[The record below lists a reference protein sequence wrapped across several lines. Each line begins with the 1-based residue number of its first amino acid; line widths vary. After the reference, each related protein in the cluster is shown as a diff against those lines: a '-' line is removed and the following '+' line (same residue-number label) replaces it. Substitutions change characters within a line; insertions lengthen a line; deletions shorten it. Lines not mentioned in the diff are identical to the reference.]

1 MHISVISIFLTYL
14 NAICLCVFSI
24 CVLILQADIES
35 RLQRCM
41 TIVACF
47 SVQCLECYKY
57 AYARELA

>member
-1 MHISVISIFLTYL
+1 M
-14 NAICLCVFSI
+14 CFSI